1 MDKSFTDIFEL
12 SQSKRVKIT
21 DSNVMTQT
29 EKSESITGTQL
40 SLDLSKAGDED
51 TNDPEGRREK
61 R

>member
-1 MDKSFTDIFEL
+1 
-12 SQSKRVKIT
+12 
-21 DSNVMTQT
+21 MTQT